1 MLKIRG
7 IDMFLKKTI
16 AASLV
21 VGIVAGCSTAS
32 RDIMPAYVAPAVYS
46 NYDCDQLRLELIRVS
61 TEVNSMSGKLDKN
74 KENDNMTTTA
84 GVILFWPALFFLGGT
99 KEQEARYAQLK
110 GEYIALEQSTIQKK
124 CGLASGG
131 VAR

>member
-1 MLKIRG
+1 MFFKKI
-7 IDMFLKKTI
+7 IVAT
-16 AASLV
+16 LV
-21 VGIVAGCSTAS
+21 AGIVAGCSTAS
-32 RDIMPAYVAPAVYS
+32 KDIVPTYVSTAIYS

-61 TEVNSMSGKLDKN
+61 TEVNAIAGKLDKN

-110 GEYIALEQSTIQKK
+110 GEYVALEQATIQRK
-124 CGLASGG
+124 CGFPSGG
-131 VAR
+131 SAR